1 MAQKKVSKLLSKKEI
16 SAQMDEL
23 IGKLVARDKTLES
36 LEKSADGFRE
46 LISSTKKNIRHPD
59 IFDIHRFK
67 LKQLVTECERG
78 LKEVESDIKRFSDEA
93 EAWKLEWCEL
103 DTLLDDFK

>member
-1 MAQKKVSKLLSKKEI
+1 MTQKKVNKLLSKKEI
-16 SAQMDEL
+16 CAQMDEL

-46 LISSTKKNIRHPD
+46 LISRVEKNIRHPD

-67 LKQLVTECERG
+67 FKQHLTECERG
-78 LKEVESDIKRFSDEA
+78 LEEVEFDIERFSDEA

>member
-1 MAQKKVSKLLSKKEI
+1 MTRNKVSKLLSKKEI

-23 IGKLVARDKTLES
+23 ISKLVARDKTLDS

-46 LISSTKKNIRHPD
+46 LISRTKKNIKHPD

-93 EAWKLEWCEL
+93 EAWQLEWCEL

>member
-1 MAQKKVSKLLSKKEI
+1 MTQKKVSKLLSKKEI
-16 SAQMDEL
+16 SAKMDEL

-46 LISSTKKNIRHPD
+46 LINSTKKNIRHPD
-59 IFDIHRFK
+59 IMDIHRFK

-78 LKEVESDIKRFSDEA
+78 LKEVEFDIKRFSNEA
-93 EAWKLEWCEL
+93 EAMKLEWCEL
-103 DTLLDDFK
+103 DILLDDFK

>member
-1 MAQKKVSKLLSKKEI
+1 MTQKKVNKLLSKNEI
-16 SAQMDEL
+16 CAQMDEL

-46 LISSTKKNIRHPD
+46 LISRTEKNIRHPD

-67 LKQLVTECERG
+67 LKQLLSRM
-78 LKEVESDIKRFSDEA
+78 
-93 EAWKLEWCEL
+93 
-103 DTLLDDFK
+103 

>member
-1 MAQKKVSKLLSKKEI
+1 MTQKKVSKLLSKKEI

-46 LISSTKKNIRHPD
+46 LISSTKKI
-59 IFDIHRFK
+59 
-67 LKQLVTECERG
+67 
-78 LKEVESDIKRFSDEA
+78 SDILIYLIFID
-93 EAWKLEWCEL
+93 LN
-103 DTLLDDFK
+103 